1 MSRIEKKTG
10 ADIRSFNSMTPVLK
24 KDVYVDSASVIIGDV
39 ILEECVSIWPNVV
52 LRGDQGRIHI
62 GARTNI
68 QDGTIAHATGG
79 FSTVD
84 IGSDC
89 TVGHR
94 VLLHGCTVEDACLI
108 GMGAILLDN
117 CVIGTGSIV
126 GAGALVTSGCHFPA
140 GSLILG
146 SPAKVVRPLKDGE
159 HEHWIEH
166 GRDEY
171 LRLADLYRD
180 SKENNNE

>member
-1 MSRIEKKTG
+1 M
-10 ADIRSFNSMTPVLK
+10 ADIRSYQAMKPVLK
-24 KDVYVDSASVIIGDV
+24 ENVYADPASTIIGDV
-39 ILEECVSIWPNVV
+39 ILEANVNIWPNVV

-62 GARTNI
+62 GERSNI

-79 FSTVD
+79 VSNVT

-94 VLLHGCTVEDACLI
+94 VLLHGCTVEDECLI

-117 CVIGTGSIV
+117 CVIGKGSIV
-126 GAGALVTSGCHFPA
+126 GAGALVTSGCVFAP
-140 GSLILG
+140 GKLILG
-146 SPAKVVRPLKDGE
+146 APAKAVRELKDGE
-159 HEHWIEH
+159 LTRWILH

-171 LRLADLYRD
+171 LKLAKSYM
-180 SKENNNE
+180 SNKEHGDE